1 MEANKRMGQC
11 KSEFM
16 ALQDSLEILGG
27 KWKLLIM
34 HYLYQRTAEEN
45 TFKNMQRGI
54 LGISAK
60 MLSKELKN
68 LELNLMVKKNEPGL
82 KTSTSSYSITAYGK
96 KVMPV
101 TDTLINWGLE
111 HRAMIKENG

>member
-1 MEANKRMGQC
+1 MEANQRTGKC

-27 KWKLLIM
+27 KWKLLIV
-34 HYLYQRTAEEN
+34 HYLAQRTAEEN

-54 LGISAK
+54 PGISAK
-60 MLSKELKN
+60 MLSKELKD
-68 LELNLMVKKNEPGL
+68 LELNLMVSKEQPGL
-82 KTSTSSYSITAYGK
+82 KTSTASYSITTYGK

-101 TDTLINWGLE
+101 ADVLINWGLQ
-111 HRAMIKENG
+111 HRLMIKENG

>member
-1 MEANKRMGQC
+1 MEANNRMGNC

-27 KWKLLIM
+27 KWKLLII
-34 HYLYQRTAEEN
+34 HYLYQRAVEEN

-60 MLSKELKN
+60 MLSKELKD
-68 LELNLMVKKNEPGL
+68 LELNLMVCKNEPGL
-82 KTSTSSYSITAYGK
+82 NTSTSSYSITAYGK

-101 TDTLINWGLE
+101 TAILIRWGLE
-111 HRAMIKENG
+111 HRAMLKENG